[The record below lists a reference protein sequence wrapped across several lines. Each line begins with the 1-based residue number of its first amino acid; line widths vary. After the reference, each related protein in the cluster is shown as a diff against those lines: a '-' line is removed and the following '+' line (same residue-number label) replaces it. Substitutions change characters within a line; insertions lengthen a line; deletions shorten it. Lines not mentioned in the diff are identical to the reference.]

1 MQTVW
6 MEAKPRPAT
15 ARSWT
20 LPLHISPSA
29 PRGGY
34 FLLPEEVAAWLGKAK
49 PPVWAVFD
57 QKVTYRGTLVRYG
70 TPYLMLLLRSE
81 LREALGSPPEGA
93 LIEVTLWMDDEPRT
107 VTLPEP
113 LRRLLEAE
121 PAAMAAFQR
130 LSFTRQ
136 NELVRGIADA
146 KKHDT
151 LDRRLLAAMAELRST

>member
-1 MQTVW
+1 M
-6 MEAKPRPAT
+6 
-15 ARSWT
+15 
-20 LPLHISPSA
+20 
-29 PRGGY
+29 
-34 FLLPEEVAAWLGKAK
+34 
-49 PPVWAVFD
+49 
-57 QKVTYRGTLVRYG
+57 RYG

-146 KKHDT
+146 KKQDT